1 MRPAALQNAKKAAAV
16 HKAIKLKPSTPAK
29 PKSKN
34 RSNVSKQTTSG
45 QSASKHLPSTKS
57 TARPMRPNTRHS
69 VTAKATAKKSSA
81 SKSASKSAPN
91 PKSARTAP
99 RSRRLDSGGVPK
111 KTKIKLKVVRKPAQS
126 KTAPKKRVQSS
137 HSAPKTALTTQK
149 KNAAAQIRKAPP
161 KPNSKPG
168 QTQGQKPTS
177 KLGAKP
183 TAKTAAPAAVK
194 TQRPAPPLKT
204 GLKTADKQ
212 APKSKGATIPVKA
225 KQQPPTSSKSLS
237 FPEAKTASG
246 KSTPAKAEAVKP
258 ELGKAGSA
266 HKAAP
271 EKPAK
276 GSAAGSV
283 AASTNTN
290 ILSAEFD
297 VTEKLRELIRLAKEQ
312 GYLTF
317 DDLNEAL
324 PDSLN
329 DPEEMEAIMSRLR
342 GMEIEVIEA
351 SDVDR
356 FKDGKKEQEDED
368 EDKNAD
374 QRADILDDPVRMYLK
389 QMGQVP
395 LLTREQEVEISKRI
409 EDAELNVLKHINRY
423 GFVVRLYLDLA
434 QKLLEGKERFDRV
447 IQDKKIESRER
458 YMKLLPKMISSLEEG
473 AKEAAESYESFLSS
487 GGKNVESKPYLEFKK
502 SHTLLQ
508 KNFPKFFFKQKVT
521 EEFVQLAEETAKTVS
536 KIRDSR
542 RKGAKEA
549 DTALKAQQ
557 LETWMGT
564 DEFLSDYQELRLWMR
579 RALRAKTEMVEA
591 NLRLVI
597 SIAKKYTNRGLS
609 FLDLIQEGNMGLMKA
624 VEKFEYRRGYKF
636 STYATWWIRQAITR
650 SIADQARTIRIPV
663 HMIETINKLMRVQK
677 QLVQDF
683 GREPTPEEVAEE
695 INLPVERVRAVLKM
709 AQQPISLQSP
719 VGESDDTSFG
729 DFIPDTTA
737 EDPSDVTAIALLK
750 EKIRDVLESLT
761 ERERQ
766 VLEQRFGLVDGYS
779 RTLEE
784 VGRQF
789 RVTRER
795 IRQIEAKALRKMRHP
810 TRIRQLEGFLDAS
823 EL

>member
-1 MRPAALQNAKKAAAV
+1 MSSAKLKATVKSSKASKPASKQPQKTTVAKAAKTGGQPVKAGSKPALKISKPAAKSAVKAPASKGKHTSVAPKKAPAKKTAAAAKSKPQKAPLSAKTPAKLPAKKPVAAKPTTTKAATKAAA
-16 HKAIKLKPSTPAK
+16 
-29 PKSKN
+29 
-34 RSNVSKQTTSG
+34 
-45 QSASKHLPSTKS
+45 
-57 TARPMRPNTRHS
+57 
-69 VTAKATAKKSSA
+69 
-81 SKSASKSAPN
+81 
-91 PKSARTAP
+91 
-99 RSRRLDSGGVPK
+99 
-111 KTKIKLKVVRKPAQS
+111 KPA
-126 KTAPKKRVQSS
+126 PK
-137 HSAPKTALTTQK
+137 
-149 KNAAAQIRKAPP
+149 I
-161 KPNSKPG
+161 
-168 QTQGQKPTS
+168 
-177 KLGAKP
+177 
-183 TAKTAAPAAVK
+183 TAKTAATPAVSRSKAVAPSTAAPKTSAKVKLPEPTVKPVSDRAGASVQKAAPLRLLEKSEKEKPVK
-194 TQRPAPPLKT
+194 TDKASEKTAEKGALKT
-204 GLKTADKQ
+204 GQ
-212 APKSKGATIPVKA
+212 
-225 KQQPPTSSKSLS
+225 
-237 FPEAKTASG
+237 
-246 KSTPAKAEAVKP
+246 
-258 ELGKAGSA
+258 
-266 HKAAP
+266 
-271 EKPAK
+271 
-276 GSAAGSV
+276 SAAGESGHDK
-283 AASTNTN
+283 SL
-290 ILSAEFD
+290 IEFD
-297 VTEKLRELIRLAKEQ
+297 MTEKLRELIRLAKEQ

-317 DDLNEAL
+317 DDLHESI
-324 PDSLN
+324 PESIN
-329 DPEEMEAIMSRLR
+329 DPEELEVILSRLN
-342 GMEIEVIEA
+342 GMEIQVIDA

-356 FKDGKKEQEDED
+356 FKDGKKDSDDEE
-368 EDKNAD
+368 EDKSAD

-423 GFVVRLYLDLA
+423 GFVATQYLDLA
-434 QKLLEGKERFDRV
+434 EKLDKKEERFDRV

-458 YMKLLPKMISSLEEG
+458 YEKQLPKTITSLQ
-473 AKEAAESYESFLSS
+473 EATNEAQQLYVKFLKS
-487 GGKNVESKPYLEFKK
+487 GDSEATSKVYPDFKK
-502 SHTLLQ
+502 AHAAVQ
-508 KNFPKFFFKQKVT
+508 KVYPKFFFKQKVT
-521 EEFVQLAEETAKTVS
+521 EEFVQLADESAKLVNRL
-536 KIRDSR
+536 RDEAATG
-542 RKGAKEA
+542 KKEA
-549 DTALKAQQ
+549 AAKLKEQQALC
-557 LETWMGT
+557 WMST
-564 DEFLSDYQELRLWMR
+564 EEFLADYQELRLWMR

-789 RVTRER
+789 KVTRER

-810 TRIRQLEGFLDAS
+810 TRIRQLQGFLDAS
-823 EL
+823 EI